1 MLDAASAYVLAT
13 YLERPLYSVL
23 QLHHCRLSAYD
34 ACAITP
40 AVSSQRRHSGALRER
55 TACFCS
61 QLYWDGMGSRHRPS
75 DQVAVVTPDHH
86 VLRLLAIYAPFPYTR
101 IPSAQAPM
109 NDKPEAAG
117 RPKDKQK
124 HPRSHAARIP
134 LQERPRE
141 RKRWRCRPR
150 HIY

>member
-1 MLDAASAYVLAT
+1 MFFSFITVVSQHTTRARSRL
-13 YLERPLYSVL
+13 
-23 QLHHCRLSAYD
+23 LSA
-34 ACAITP
+34 ARGAT
-40 AVSSQRRHSGALRER
+40 AALRER

-61 QLYWDGMGSRHRPS
+61 LLYWDGMGSRHRPS

-101 IPSAQAPM
+101 TPSAQAPM

-124 HPRSHAARIP
+124 HPRSHAARRP
-134 LQERPRE
+134 VQERPRE